1 MKVLII
7 SFDKILSEKLKEV
20 LSKKHEVFI
29 VKNTEEAL
37 TLIPHE
43 IDIIVFDA
51 ISGAISE
58 EEINQLYNQKFSKQK
73 YVILYDEL
81 FPVDE
86 NNVQPPDKVLV
97 LRDEALEK
105 VPPLIEGEERK
116 PVRINLVKTPVA
128 QEVKVETQQPET
140 SQAVGKP
147 KVLIASFD
155 KRLTDEVEN
164 LLKDK
169 YEIEVVKN
177 QRLVKEKGR
186 GASVIV
192 FDAISGTIAEK
203 NLTELAED
211 PVLREKH
218 YLILL
223 DDLFPINVDKLD
235 LPNKEVLNRDIPP
248 KLIAEH
254 VESMLQKIEMHP
266 QFQEKPVQEE
276 LPQLEEEELV
286 VEFHGGESLEEES
299 LEEVVE
305 SQVAEPQESP
315 VQKQIAHVGSVSL
328 SLDENTIKAAIIE
341 ALSKELGGLR
351 EEVKMEVIG
360 YARGILESVVREEIE
375 KIFLEL
381 KIGNLIREETKRI
394 VEEKLRELLS

>member
-7 SFDKILSEKLKEV
+7 SFDKILSEKLKKV
-20 LSKKHEVFI
+20 LSRKHEVFI
-29 VKNTEEAL
+29 AKNTEEAL
-37 TLIPHE
+37 TLIPPE

-86 NNVQPPDKVLV
+86 NNIQPPNKVLV

-105 VPPLIEGEERK
+105 VPALIGGEEK
-116 PVRINLVKTPVA
+116 EPVEINLVETPAA
-128 QEVKVETQQPET
+128 QEITVETKQPET
-140 SQAVGKP
+140 SQATGKP
-147 KVLIASFD
+147 MVLIASFD
-155 KRLTDEVEN
+155 KRLTDELEN

-169 YEIEVVKN
+169 YEVEVVKN
-177 QRLVKEKGR
+177 LRLAKEKGR
-186 GASVIV
+186 DASVIV

-235 LPNKEVLNRDIPP
+235 LPNKEVLNRDIPA
-248 KLIAEH
+248 KLISEH
-254 VESMLQKIEMHP
+254 VESMIQKIEQQA
-266 QFQEKPVQEE
+266 QFQEELVQEE
-276 LPQLEEEELV
+276 LPQLEEELA
-286 VEFHGGESLEEES
+286 VEHPEEVSFKEES
-299 LEEVVE
+299 SEEVAQSQIVE
-305 SQVAEPQESP
+305 PKESP
-315 VQKQIAHVGSVSL
+315 VQQQMAPAGSVSL
-328 SLDENTIKAAIIE
+328 SLDENTIKVAIVE
-341 ALSKELGGLR
+341 AISKELGGLR
-351 EEVKMEVIG
+351 EEVKVEIIG
-360 YARGILESVVREEIE
+360 YARDIIESVVREEIE
-375 KIFLEL
+375 KYFHEL
-381 KIGNLIREETKRI
+381 KIGDLIREETRRI
-394 VEEKLRELLS
+394 VEEKLKELLS